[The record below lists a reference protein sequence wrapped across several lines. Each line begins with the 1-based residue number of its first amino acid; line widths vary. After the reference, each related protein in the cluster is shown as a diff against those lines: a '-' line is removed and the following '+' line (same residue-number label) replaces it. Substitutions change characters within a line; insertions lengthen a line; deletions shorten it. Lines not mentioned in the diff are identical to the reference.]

1 MKKWKHTATFQHIYK
16 LKSINKYITR
26 SNNVLFKP
34 LCKKN
39 FTKFKLS
46 YRGPR
51 LWNKFITL
59 NNDLLEA
66 ATINLFKIRLK
77 KIIFASTNMLEDF

>member
-39 FTKFKLS
+39 FAKFKLS
-46 YRGPR
+46 YRGSR